1 MTDRDSGV
9 TMRLVRVPSDLASGS
24 PVTFVSMLVR
34 GSSRPEVTMT
44 SYRANVRLS
53 FADKDFAEGDII
65 DDIPA
70 KSLKWVIEQ
79 GLVEEV
85 EVKKGTKPTPVTES
99 SED

>member
-1 MTDRDSGV
+1 M
-9 TMRLVRVPSDLASGS
+9 MRLVRVPSDPASGS
-24 PVTFVSMLVR
+24 PVTLVSLLVR
-34 GSSRPEVTMT
+34 GLSRPEVTMT

-65 DDIPA
+65 DDIPT

-79 GLVEEV
+79 GLVVAV
-85 EVKKGTKPTPVTES
+85 EAKKGTKPIPVTEP

>member
-1 MTDRDSGV
+1 
-9 TMRLVRVPSDLASGS
+9 MRLDRVPSDLASGS
-24 PVTFVSMLVR
+24 PVTFVSLLVR
-34 GSSRPEVTMT
+34 GLSRPEVTMT

-65 DDIPA
+65 DDIPT

-79 GLVEEV
+79 GLVEAV
-85 EVKKGTKPTPVTES
+85 EAKKGTKPTPVTEP